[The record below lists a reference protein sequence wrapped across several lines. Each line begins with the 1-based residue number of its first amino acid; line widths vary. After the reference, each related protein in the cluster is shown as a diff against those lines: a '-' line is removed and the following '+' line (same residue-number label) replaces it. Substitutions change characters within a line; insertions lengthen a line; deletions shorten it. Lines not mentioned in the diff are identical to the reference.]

1 MKHWSR
7 LLFICLFTLL
17 QSVAPLAHAHIN
29 GDHGNGSLHAVELE
43 RPLAEGPELAE
54 PGFSI
59 PDSPAIGMPH
69 QLSRDNTPILLDTL
83 AQLALP
89 PLALM
94 QTLPAQGWLASAR
107 YSHTS
112 LRYETPLSHAPPG
125 LA

>member
-17 QSVAPLAHAHIN
+17 QGVAPLAHAHIN
-29 GDHGNGSLHAVELE
+29 GDQGNSGLHAVELE
-43 RPLAEGPELAE
+43 RTLAEAPESLGPA
-54 PGFSI
+54 FSL

-69 QLSRDNTPILLDTL
+69 QLARDNTPLLLDTL
-83 AQLALP
+83 ARLPAP

-94 QTLPAQGWLASAR
+94 QLRPASDWPASTR
-107 YSHTS
+107 YHPVHP
-112 LRYETPLSHAPPG
+112 RYETPLSHAPPA

>member
-7 LLFICLFTLL
+7 LLIICLFTLL

-43 RPLAEGPELAE
+43 RPLLEISELAS

-83 AQLALP
+83 AQLAMQP
-89 PLALM
+89 SAPM
-94 QTLPAQGWLASAR
+94 QTRPIQDCPASAG
-107 YSHTS
+107 YCHKHP
-112 LRYETPLSHAPPG
+112 RYETPLSHAPPA